1 MSGTAGEKLH
11 LDESEGE
18 REVKGDGGGGGGVR
32 PESPRPDVLT
42 LHILALPP

>member
-18 REVKGDGGGGGGVR
+18 REVKGDGGGVR
-32 PESPRPDVLT
+32 PESPKPDVLT
-42 LHILALPP
+42 LHLLALPP

>member
-1 MSGTAGEKLH
+1 MLGTAGEKLH

-18 REVKGDGGGGGGVR
+18 REVKKDGGGGGVR
-32 PESPRPDVLT
+32 PESPRPNVLT